1 MKAGVHCRLS
11 KVEEAR
17 PGELPIQAWS
27 RGALLSDV
35 VPGQP
40 ITLLRYARSA
50 RHEEGAGEVSRL
62 GLFTSS
68 PVIRVEAKTGMIQ
81 TVNSTWHITMLPPL
95 DAVESALLASR
106 MEYHPD
112 PGAPPQFETSPEEES
127 AVLAQLERALAELG
141 GPEGVPSHV
150 LAPDETPPV
159 PVP

>member
-17 PGELPIQAWS
+17 PGELPVHAWS
-27 RGALLSDV
+27 RGALLADV

-50 RHEEGAGEVSRL
+50 RHDEAPGEVSRL

-68 PVIRVEAKTGMIQ
+68 PVLRVEAKTGMIQ

-95 DAVESALLASR
+95 DAMESALLASR

-112 PGAPPQFETSPEEES
+112 GGDGAPVEDSPS
-127 AVLAQLERALAELG
+127 GLDALERALAALSPEEL
-141 GPEGVPSHV
+141 VSV
-150 LAPDETPPV
+150 LATPGSPLPV